1 MTQSKSP
8 VWRLLKRN
16 ISAGQIA
23 GYALA
28 NFVGLAIVLTAVQ
41 FYTDVKAA
49 YSTADSTLGRDYLV
63 ISREIKGIGSRP
75 NFTAR
80 ELEEIKAQPWVKE
93 VGEFTAS
100 RFESV
105 IKVNLAPGAVGN
117 TGFSMPSRGISTDAF
132 FESLPDRFFDKLPE
146 GWDWEPNTYGG
157 PQPRVPIVLSKDY
170 LTLFNFGFAAS
181 YGFPTVSERTV
192 SAVPLSLIIIDGPQ
206 RIGLEAYVAG
216 FSSRIN
222 TIAVPETFMTWAND
236 HYASGAP
243 AKGPSRLI
251 LEVSDPG
258 NPDIRAFMEEN
269 DYEVAGD
276 KMSSSDSAYFLRL
289 ITGIVIGVGILISVL
304 AFFIL
309 MLSIFLIVQ
318 KSREKLRDLILLGY
332 TPGSVAAY
340 YYRLVAAVNLI
351 VVALAVSAVFIAR
364 PAWSDGIESMAVD
377 KGSIAPM
384 LLIACVVLVLLTLS
398 NLIVIRRL
406 VRRSA
411 RG

>member
-1 MTQSKSP
+1 MIRTQSP

-16 ISAGQIA
+16 ISAGQIL

-49 YSTADSTLGRDYLV
+49 YSTADSSLGRDYLV

-75 NFTAR
+75 NFTNR
-80 ELEEIKAQPWVKE
+80 ELEEIREQPWVE
-93 VGEFTAS
+93 SVGEFTAS

-117 TGFSMPSRGISTDAF
+117 TGFSMPSRGISTAAF

-146 GWDWEPNTYGG
+146 GWDWEPNPYGG

-192 SAVPLSLIIIDGPQ
+192 SAVPLSLIIIDGAQ
-206 RIGLEAYVAG
+206 RIYLEAYIAG

-222 TIAVPETFMTWAND
+222 TIAVPESFMTWAND
-236 HYASGAP
+236 RYASGAP
-243 AKGPSRLI
+243 VKGPSRLI

-258 NPDIRAFMEEN
+258 NPEIKAFMEEN
-269 DYEVAGD
+269 SYEVAGD

-289 ITGIVIGVGILISVL
+289 ITGIVIGVGVLISIL

-309 MLSIFLIVQ
+309 MLSIFLLVQ

-332 TPGSVAAY
+332 TPGSVAGY
-340 YYRLVAAVNLI
+340 YYRLVATVNLL
-351 VVALAVSAVFIAR
+351 VVALAVVAVFAVR
-364 PAWSDGIESMAVD
+364 HFWSNGIESVSAEE
-377 KGSIAPM
+377 GSVMPM
-384 LLIACVVLVLLTLS
+384 LLIACGVLVALTLS
-398 NLIVIRRL
+398 NV
-406 VRRSA
+406 
-411 RG
+411 